1 MATSSQSARSTA
13 APSTAATSSPATS
26 ESVRDPIAEARRQ
39 WLAHGWDDAAPGMAA
54 VTTITRAQQILEARV
69 EEALSPFG
77 LSFARFEI
85 LRLLGFTRAGRLP
98 MGKISDRLQIHPAS
112 VTSAVKR
119 LEREGLIARAPDPDD
134 NRVVLAS
141 LLDEGRRVLEPATAA
156 VNHVFESTGLDE
168 DDIERLIALLDPIRA
183 SAGDRIDRRPKVPG
197 DQLAPDD

>member
-1 MATSSQSARSTA
+1 MSKEIPMASQSA
-13 APSTAATSSPATS
+13 TSISL
-26 ESVRDPIAEARRQ
+26 RDPIAEARRQ
-39 WLAHGWDDAAPGMAA
+39 WISHGWEGAALGMAA
-54 VTTITRAQQILEARV
+54 VTTITRVQQILEARV

-119 LEREGLIARAPDPDD
+119 LERELLIAREPDADD

-141 LLDEGRRVLEPATAA
+141 LLPAGRRLLEPATAA
-156 VNHVFESTGLDE
+156 VNDVFESTGLGNDE
-168 DDIERLIALLDPIRA
+168 
-183 SAGDRIDRRPKVPG
+183 
-197 DQLAPDD
+197 